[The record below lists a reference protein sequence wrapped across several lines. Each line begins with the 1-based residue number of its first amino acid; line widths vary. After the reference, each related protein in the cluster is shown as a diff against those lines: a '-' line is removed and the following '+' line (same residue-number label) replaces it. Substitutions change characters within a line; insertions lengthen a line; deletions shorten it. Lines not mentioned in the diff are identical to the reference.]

1 MMYTTNITITH
12 TTTTPTTNITTTP
25 TTTTNIHLSPTNMTT
40 ITTPIIVRA
49 RGQGRVHDGP
59 SVPHL
64 SLPGLRSHTQLL
76 RLQDRLRLR

>member
-1 MMYTTNITITH
+1 MMYTTNIT
-12 TTTTPTTNITTTP
+12 P
-25 TTTTNIHLSPTNMTT
+25 TTTTNIDPSPTT
-40 ITTPIIVRA
+40 INTTPIIVWA

-59 SVPHL
+59 AVPHL